1 MIETLKNRIQ
11 AISPLDNEAME
22 KFLGCL
28 DIKEFP
34 AKHLIFKEG
43 KTAKYLYYVIK
54 GATRAYYIKDGK
66 EVVLW
71 FAFEDD
77 LITSVSSFISQKK
90 SYENIELLEDCILAA
105 ISHKDFNYLVEKYPS
120 INQLYRIFLEQ
131 YYIILANQYR
141 EMHFFTAKEKY
152 DNLLKSYPSILQR
165 VSLGNIASYLGITQE
180 SLSRIRA
187 GK

>member
-1 MIETLKNRIQ
+1 MIDAIKKRIQ
-11 AISPLDNEAME
+11 AISPLDNEALD
-22 KFLGCL
+22 KFLACL
-28 DIKEFP
+28 QTMELP
-34 AKHLIFKEG
+34 AKHLLIKEG
-43 KTAKYLYYVIK
+43 RISGYLYYMIK
-54 GATRAYYIKDGK
+54 GAARAYYLKDGK

-77 LITSVSSFISQKK
+77 LLTSHYSFIAQKK

-120 INQLYRIFLEQ
+120 VNRLYRVFLEQ
-131 YYIILANQYR
+131 YYIFLADQYR

-152 DNLLKSYPSILQR
+152 DNLLKNYPLILQR

-180 SLSRIRA
+180 SLSRIRT